1 MGSIPLTRR
10 SFLAAVSAAPAL
22 AQRRRPNLVFVMT
35 DDHSPWAISPGGCS
49 TMHTPH
55 IAALAR
61 SGTRFANAF
70 ACTPV
75 CSPSRL
81 TWLTGQIPSRHGVQ
95 DWLRPVDS
103 FGPQSRRFLDGLPTW
118 SEALARA
125 GYTLGLAGKWHMG
138 HDDRPHA
145 GFSWWATIPGG
156 GGPYQNP
163 TFYKNGK
170 TIPMKGFKTDLVGDA
185 ALEFLDTRKGQN
197 HPFALYLPFYA
208 PHTPYNYQPDQYR
221 APYEGSDFP
230 CFPRRSKNPR
240 QNPGLAAHHG
250 NPESMR
256 GFSALVTGAD
266 SQLGRVVEKLKQM
279 GVYEDTVI
287 VFTSDQGWS
296 AGHHGVWGKGNGTWP
311 FNMYDT
317 AIGVPLI
324 WAHPGKIAAGRVE
337 STMVSSYDFLATL
350 LDYLGIANPHQTAG
364 LSYADLLRGRR
375 PSWQRDTLFF
385 EYSGLRGLRTERW
398 KYLERDTGEQELYDL
413 REDAHE
419 ERNLASKSA
428 QTAPFSRT
436 LTQWFA
442 RQDAPPLKD
451 WRSSTTQTLTSYAL
465 P

>member
-61 SGTRFANAF
+61 SGTRFSNAF

-156 GGPYQNP
+156 
-163 TFYKNGK
+163 
-170 TIPMKGFKTDLVGDA
+170 
-185 ALEFLDTRKGQN
+185 
-197 HPFALYLPFYA
+197 
-208 PHTPYNYQPDQYR
+208 
-221 APYEGSDFP
+221 
-230 CFPRRSKNPR
+230 
-240 QNPGLAAHHG
+240 
-250 NPESMR
+250 
-256 GFSALVTGAD
+256 
-266 SQLGRVVEKLKQM
+266 
-279 GVYEDTVI
+279 
-287 VFTSDQGWS
+287 
-296 AGHHGVWGKGNGTWP
+296 
-311 FNMYDT
+311 
-317 AIGVPLI
+317 
-324 WAHPGKIAAGRVE
+324 
-337 STMVSSYDFLATL
+337 
-350 LDYLGIANPHQTAG
+350 
-364 LSYADLLRGRR
+364 
-375 PSWQRDTLFF
+375 
-385 EYSGLRGLRTERW
+385 
-398 KYLERDTGEQELYDL
+398 
-413 REDAHE
+413 
-419 ERNLASKSA
+419 
-428 QTAPFSRT
+428 
-436 LTQWFA
+436 
-442 RQDAPPLKD
+442 
-451 WRSSTTQTLTSYAL
+451 
-465 P
+465 